1 MLIMLASYAS
11 RRGGKVL
18 EVDEITPPP
27 THPPPNPQGFSLVAS
42 STATQPGLC

>member
-18 EVDEITPPP
+18 EVDEI

>member
-18 EVDEITPPP
+18 EVDEIKCSVWS
-27 THPPPNPQGFSLVAS
+27 NMNMN
-42 STATQPGLC
+42 

>member
-11 RRGGKVL
+11 RMGGKVL
-18 EVDEITPPP
+18 EVDEITPTP
-27 THPPPNPQGFSLVAS
+27 PPPNPQGFNLVAS

>member
-11 RRGGKVL
+11 RRRGKVL
-18 EVDEITPPP
+18 EVDEITR
-27 THPPPNPQGFSLVAS
+27 PNPQGFNLVAS